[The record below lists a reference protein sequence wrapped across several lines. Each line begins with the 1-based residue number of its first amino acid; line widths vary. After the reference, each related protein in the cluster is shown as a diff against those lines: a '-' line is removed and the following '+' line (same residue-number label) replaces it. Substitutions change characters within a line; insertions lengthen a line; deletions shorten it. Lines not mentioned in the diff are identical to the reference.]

1 MPLKIIHPRH
11 TEVMGTGL
19 VLISSPPVIGPKGD
33 LNAGQIAEEAALL
46 SRSWAIIAR
55 EIKQDQEDQEA
66 GKVVQAGSDF
76 DKSVQTFVKEYGIKC
91 IIVIVG
97 TSEPGIMIKG
107 YPDDSRSEEILEIV
121 RSGLEPHFSTNST
134 TEHAGNGSARV
145 TNQGAED
152 ASGQTLPIVRLELG
166 PDERGFM
173 KDQFVNSI
181 TDIIGLINTGLGFLE
196 SKPRPG
202 LSVSTG
208 PDTAL

>member
-1 MPLKIIHPRH
+1 
-11 TEVMGTGL
+11 MGTGL
-19 VLISSPPVIGPKGD
+19 VLISSPPVIGQKGD
-33 LNAGQIAEEAALL
+33 LNAGQIAEEVALL

-55 EIKQDQEDQEA
+55 EIKQDQEGD
-66 GKVVQAGSDF
+66 KVLQAASDF
-76 DKSVQTFVKEYGIKC
+76 DKSVQTFVREYGIKC
-91 IIVIVG
+91 IIMIVG
-97 TSEPGIMIKG
+97 TSEPGILIKG

-134 TEHAGNGSARV
+134 TEHAGYGSARV

-152 ASGQTLPIVRLELG
+152 ASSHTLPIVRLELG

-181 TDIIGLINTGLGFLE
+181 TDIIGLINTGLGFSE
-196 SKPRPG
+196 SKLRPG
-202 LSVSTG
+202 LGVSTG

>member
-19 VLISSPPVIGPKGD
+19 VLISSPPVKGQKGD
-33 LNAGQIAEEAALL
+33 LYTGQIAEEVALL

-55 EIKQDQEDQEA
+55 EIRQDQEGD
-66 GKVVQAGSDF
+66 KVLQAGSEF
-76 DKSVQTFVKEYGIKC
+76 DNSVQAFVGEYGIKC
-91 IIVIVG
+91 IIMIVG
-97 TSEPGIMIKG
+97 TNEPGIVINA

-121 RSGLEPHFSTNST
+121 RSGLEPHFSITST
-134 TEHAGNGSARV
+134 TEHAGNGSAKV

-152 ASGQTLPIVRLELG
+152 ASSQQLPIVRLELG

-181 TDIIGLINTGLGFLE
+181 TDIIGLINTGLGFSE
-196 SKPRPG
+196 SKPHPG
-202 LSVSTG
+202 LGVSTG

>member
-1 MPLKIIHPRH
+1 MPLKIIHPQH

-19 VLISSPPVIGPKGD
+19 VLISSPPVIGQKGD
-33 LNAGQIAEEAALL
+33 LNAGQIVEEVALL
-46 SRSWAIIAR
+46 SRSWAFIAR
-55 EIKQDQEDQEA
+55 EIKQDQEGD
-66 GKVVQAGSDF
+66 KVLQAGSDF
-76 DKSVQTFVKEYGIKC
+76 DKSVQTFVREYGIKC
-91 IIVIVG
+91 IIMIVG

-107 YPDDSRSEEILEIV
+107 YRDDSRSEEILEIV

-134 TEHAGNGSARV
+134 MEHAGNGSARV

-152 ASGQTLPIVRLELG
+152 ASGHTLPIVRLELG

-181 TDIIGLINTGLGFLE
+181 TDIIGQINTGLGFSE
-196 SKPRPG
+196 SKPRSELG
-202 LSVSTG
+202 GSKG

>member
-1 MPLKIIHPRH
+1 MPLKIIHPQH

-19 VLISSPPVIGPKGD
+19 VLISSPPVIGQKGD
-33 LNAGQIAEEAALL
+33 LNAGQIAEEVALL

-55 EIKQDQEDQEA
+55 EIKQDQEGD
-66 GKVVQAGSDF
+66 KVLQAGSDF
-76 DKSVQTFVKEYGIKC
+76 DKSVQTFVREYGIKC
-91 IIVIVG
+91 IITIVG
-97 TSEPGIMIKG
+97 AIEPGIMIKG
-107 YPDDSRSEEILEIV
+107 YRDDSRSEEILEIV

-181 TDIIGLINTGLGFLE
+181 TDIIGLINTGLGFSE
-196 SKPRPG
+196 SKPRSG

-208 PDTAL
+208 PDTDL

>member
-11 TEVMGTGL
+11 TEVMGTGV
-19 VLISSPPVIGPKGD
+19 VLISSPPVIGAKRD
-33 LNAGQIAEEAALL
+33 LYTGQIAEEVALL

-55 EIKQDQEDQEA
+55 EIKQDQEGD
-66 GKVVQAGSDF
+66 KVLQAGSDF
-76 DKSVQTFVKEYGIKC
+76 DKSVQTFVTEYGIKC
-91 IIVIVG
+91 IIMIVG
-97 TSEPGIMIKG
+97 TSEPGILIKG
-107 YPDDSRSEEILEIV
+107 YSDDSRSEEILEIV

-134 TEHAGNGSARV
+134 MEHAGNGSARV

-181 TDIIGLINTGLGFLE
+181 TDIIGLINTGLGFSE

-202 LSVSTG
+202 PGVSTG

>member
-19 VLISSPPVIGPKGD
+19 VLISSPPVIGQKGD
-33 LNAGQIAEEAALL
+33 LNAGQIAEEVALL
-46 SRSWAIIAR
+46 ARSWAIIAR
-55 EIKQDQEDQEA
+55 EIKQDQEGD
-66 GKVVQAGSDF
+66 KVLQAGSDF
-76 DKSVQTFVKEYGIKC
+76 DKSVQTFVREYGIKC
-91 IIVIVG
+91 IIMIVG
-97 TSEPGIMIKG
+97 TSEPGILIKG

-121 RSGLEPHFSTNST
+121 KSGLEPHFSTNST
-134 TEHAGNGSARV
+134 TDNTGNGSARV
-145 TNQGAED
+145 TNIGAED

-181 TDIIGLINTGLGFLE
+181 TDIIGLINTGLGFSE

-202 LSVSTG
+202 LGVSTG

>member
-33 LNAGQIAEEAALL
+33 FNAGQIAEEVALL

-55 EIKQDQEDQEA
+55 EIKQDQEGDR
-66 GKVVQAGSDF
+66 VLQAGSDF
-76 DKSVQTFVKEYGIKC
+76 DKSVQTFVAEYGIKC
-91 IIVIVG
+91 IIMIVG

-107 YPDDSRSEEILEIV
+107 YPVDSRSEEMLEIV

-134 TEHAGNGSARV
+134 TEHAGNGPTKV
-145 TNQGAED
+145 TVQGTED
-152 ASGQTLPIVRLELG
+152 TSGHTLPIVRLELG

-173 KDQFVNSI
+173 KDQFANTI
-181 TDIIGLINTGLGFLE
+181 ADIIGLINTGLGFSE
-196 SKPRPG
+196 SKPHSELG
-202 LSVSTG
+202 GSKG

>member
-33 LNAGQIAEEAALL
+33 LNAGQIAEEVALL

-55 EIKQDQEDQEA
+55 EIKQDQEGD
-66 GKVVQAGSDF
+66 KVLQAGSDF

-91 IIVIVG
+91 IIMIVG
-97 TSEPGIMIKG
+97 TSEPGIMIKAH
-107 YPDDSRSEEILEIV
+107 PDDSTSEEILEIV
-121 RSGLEPHFSTNST
+121 RSGLEPHFDT
-134 TEHAGNGSARV
+134 RV
-145 TNQGAED
+145 TNSGAED
-152 ASGQTLPIVRLELG
+152 SSNQVLPIVRLELG

-181 TDIIGLINTGLGFLE
+181 TDIIGLINTGLGFSE

-202 LSVSTG
+202 LGVSTG

>member
-33 LNAGQIAEEAALL
+33 LNAGQIAEELALL

-55 EIKQDQEDQEA
+55 EIKQNQEGD
-66 GKVVQAGSDF
+66 KVLQAGSDF
-76 DKSVQTFVKEYGIKC
+76 DKSVQTFVGEYGIKC
-91 IIVIVG
+91 IMMIVG
-97 TSEPGIMIKG
+97 TNEPGIMIKG

-121 RSGLEPHFSTNST
+121 RSGLEPHFSTYSN
-134 TEHAGNGSARV
+134 TEHAGNGSAKV

-152 ASGQTLPIVRLELG
+152 ALSHTLPIVRLELG

-181 TDIIGLINTGLGFLE
+181 TDIIGLINTALGFSE
-196 SKPRPG
+196 SKPRSG
-202 LSVSTG
+202 LGVSTG

>member
-1 MPLKIIHPRH
+1 MPLKIIHPQH

-19 VLISSPPVIGPKGD
+19 VLISSPPVIGQKGD
-33 LNAGQIAEEAALL
+33 LNAGQIAEEVALL

-55 EIKQDQEDQEA
+55 EIKQDQEGD
-66 GKVVQAGSDF
+66 KVLQAGSDF
-76 DKSVQTFVKEYGIKC
+76 DKSVQTFVREYGIKC
-91 IIVIVG
+91 IIMIIG
-97 TSEPGIMIKG
+97 TSEPGILIKE

-134 TEHAGNGSARV
+134 TEHAGNGSAKV

-181 TDIIGLINTGLGFLE
+181 TDIIGLINTGLGFSE

-202 LSVSTG
+202 LGVSTG

>member
-19 VLISSPPVIGPKGD
+19 VLISSPPIIGPKGD
-33 LNAGQIAEEAALL
+33 LNAGQIAEEVALL

-55 EIKQDQEDQEA
+55 EIKQDQEGDR
-66 GKVVQAGSDF
+66 VLQAGSDF
-76 DKSVQTFVKEYGIKC
+76 DKSVQTFVAEYGIKC
-91 IIVIVG
+91 IIMIVG

-121 RSGLEPHFSTNST
+121 RSGLEPHFSTTST
-134 TEHAGNGSARV
+134 KERAGNGPTKV
-145 TNQGAED
+145 TVQGTED
-152 ASGQTLPIVRLELG
+152 ASGHTLPIVRLELG

-181 TDIIGLINTGLGFLE
+181 ADIIGLINTGLDFSE
-196 SKPRPG
+196 SKPRSEPG
-202 LSVSTG
+202 GSKG

>member
-19 VLISSPPVIGPKGD
+19 VLISSPPVKDPKRD
-33 LNAGQIAEEAALL
+33 PYAGQIVEEAALL

-55 EIKQDQEDQEA
+55 EIKPDQEEDEA
-66 GKVVQAGSDF
+66 RQVWSDF
-76 DKSVQTFVKEYGIKC
+76 DKSAQSFVGEYGIKC

-97 TSEPGIMIKG
+97 TSEPGIMIRAH
-107 YPDDSRSEEILEIV
+107 PDNSTSEEILEII
-121 RSGLEPHFSTNST
+121 RSGLEPHFKT
-134 TEHAGNGSARV
+134 RV
-145 TNQGAED
+145 TDPGAED
-152 ASGQTLPIVRLELG
+152 SSNHVLPIVRLELG

-181 TDIIGLINTGLGFLE
+181 ADIIGLINTGLGFSE
-196 SKPRPG
+196 SKPRSG
-202 LSVSTG
+202 LGVSRG

>member
-1 MPLKIIHPRH
+1 MPLKIVHPQH

-19 VLISSPPVIGPKGD
+19 VLISSPPVTGQKGD
-33 LNAGQIAEEAALL
+33 LNAGQIVEEVALL

-55 EIKQDQEDQEA
+55 EIKQDQEGD
-66 GKVVQAGSDF
+66 KVLQAGSDF
-76 DKSVQTFVKEYGIKC
+76 DKSVQTFVREYGIKC
-91 IIVIVG
+91 IIMIVG

-134 TEHAGNGSARV
+134 MERAGNGSARV

-152 ASGQTLPIVRLELG
+152 ASGHTLPIVRLELG

-181 TDIIGLINTGLGFLE
+181 TDIIGLINTGLGFSE
-196 SKPRPG
+196 SKPRSELG
-202 LSVSTG
+202 GSKG

>member
-33 LNAGQIAEEAALL
+33 LNAGQIAEEVALL

-55 EIKQDQEDQEA
+55 EIKQDQEGD
-66 GKVVQAGSDF
+66 KVLQAGSDF

-134 TEHAGNGSARV
+134 TEHAGNGSPKV

-181 TDIIGLINTGLGFLE
+181 TDIIGLINTGLGFSE

-202 LSVSTG
+202 LGVSTG